1 LNPETGPGPPTLTET
16 RSFPSPALATRQL
29 PRTGQVLTTLGM
41 GCAPLGSWYKRVSD
55 ADARAAVDAA
65 WNAGVRL
72 FDTAPFYGYTLSEHR
87 LGEAMRDRPRDA
99 WVLSTKVGRMMRP
112 LKALR
117 APGAPLVNDW
127 IDPLPF
133 EPVFDYS
140 AAAMRR
146 SIEDSLQRLGVQHID
161 IALIHD
167 IGVFTHAELQAH
179 YWAQLTTGGGFRE
192 MEVMRRERLIGAIG
206 LGVNEWQVILD
217 AMQHTDLDCC
227 LLAGRYT
234 LLEQGSLS
242 PFLDEC
248 VKRQVGVIVGG
259 PFNSGVL
266 VSGPVKGALF
276 NYAVA
281 DDSVLARASR
291 LQQVCAEFGV
301 PLAAAALQFPLA
313 HPAVVSCIPG
323 ARDAAELQ
331 QIAAW
336 LRHEIPDGLWT
347 TLRERGLI
355 DPAAPL
361 PTEAR

>member
-1 LNPETGPGPPTLTET
+1 MGLGPHTLSETV
-16 RSFPSPALATRQL
+16 PSPSTALVTRNL
-29 PRTGQVLTTLGM
+29 PRTGQALTTLGM

-55 ADARAAVDAA
+55 ADARATVDAA
-65 WNAGVRL
+65 WNVGVRL

-87 LGEAMRDRPRDA
+87 LGEAMRDRPRAD
-99 WVLSTKVGRMMRP
+99 WVLSTKVGRTMRP
-112 LKALR
+112 IKALR
-117 APGAPLVNDW
+117 APGTPLVNDW

-140 AAAMRR
+140 AAAVRR

-167 IGVFTHAELQAH
+167 IGVFTHAELHAS
-179 YWAQLTTGGGFRE
+179 YWQQLTAGGGFRE
-192 MEVMRRERLIGAIG
+192 MEAMRREGLIGAIG

-242 PFLDEC
+242 PFLEEC

-291 LQQVCAEFGV
+291 LQQACAEFGV
-301 PLAAAALQFPLA
+301 PLAAAALHFPLA

-336 LRHEIPDGLWT
+336 LQHEIPAGLWA

-355 DPAAPL
+355 DRAAPL

>member
-1 LNPETGPGPPTLTET
+1 MTATQPT
-16 RSFPSPALATRQL
+16 RSPPLATRLL
-29 PRTGQVLTTLGM
+29 PRTGQALTVLGM

-55 ADARAAVDAA
+55 ADARATVDAA
-65 WNAGVRL
+65 WKAGVRL

-87 LGEAMRDRPRDA
+87 LGEAMRDRPRSE

-112 LKALR
+112 LKAPR
-117 APGAPLVNDW
+117 APGTPLVNDW

-140 AAAMRR
+140 AAAVRR
-146 SIEDSLQRLGVQHID
+146 SIEDSLQRLGVQRID

-167 IGVFTHAELQAH
+167 IGVFTHADLHAS
-179 YWAQLTTGGGFRE
+179 YWQQLTTGGGFRE
-192 MEVMRRERLIGAIG
+192 MEAMRREGLIGAIG

-217 AMQHTDLDCC
+217 AMQHADLDCC

-242 PFLDEC
+242 PFLEAC
-248 VKRQVGVIVGG
+248 VKRQVGVVVGG

-291 LQQVCAEFGV
+291 LQQACAEFSV

-336 LRHEIPDGLWT
+336 LRHDIPASLWT
-347 TLRERGLI
+347 ALRERGLI
-355 DPAAPL
+355 DRAAPL
-361 PTEAR
+361 PSDAR

>member
-1 LNPETGPGPPTLTET
+1 M
-16 RSFPSPALATRQL
+16 SASATSSLPLREL
-29 PRTGQVLTTLGM
+29 PRTGHSVTSLGM
-41 GCAPLGSWYKRVSD
+41 GGAPLGSWYRRVSD

-65 WNAGVRL
+65 WAAGIRF

-87 LGEAMRDRPRDA
+87 LGEAMRNRPREQ

-117 APGAPLVNDW
+117 APGTPLVNDW

-133 EPVFDYS
+133 EPVFDYT
-140 AAAMRR
+140 AAAVRR
-146 SIEDSLQRLGVQHID
+146 SVEDSLQRLGVQHIE

-167 IGVFTHAELQAH
+167 IGTVTHGEQNAR
-179 YWAQLTTGGGFRE
+179 YWQQLTAGGGFRE
-192 MEVMRRERLIGAIG
+192 MESMRREGLIGAIG
-206 LGVNEWQVILD
+206 LGVNEWQVILE

-234 LLEQGSLS
+234 LLEQTSLS

-248 VKRQVGVIVGG
+248 LKRQVGVIVGG

-266 VSGPVKGALF
+266 VSGPVPGALY
-276 NYAVA
+276 NYSVA
-281 DDSVLARASR
+281 D
-291 LQQVCAEFGV
+291 QQVLNRAAALATTCAEFKV

-323 ARDAAELQ
+323 GRDAAELR
-331 QIAAW
+331 QIVDW
-336 LRHEIPDGLWT
+336 LHQEIPLGLWA
-347 TLRERGLI
+347 TLRNRGLI
-355 DPAAPL
+355 DAAAPV
-361 PTEAR
+361 PGGTA